1 MKKFNVF
8 ALIFIIAAFSLNIVS
23 GKRCYVRS
31 TKQIG
36 NLQKD
41 PETKSLQEFKYS
53 FDISGCLNLMPIV
66 DRDPDIEEAYFIV
79 NFELRR
85 KQFFKQ
91 YKIEKIELNGKP
103 VNKDDIMYG
112 IDPRGFRFFSTN
124 FKIGND
130 NEVIII
136 VKDKKTNEQF
146 IKKINDINVVV
157 VE

>member
-53 FDISGCLNLMPIV
+53 FDISGCLNLMPKIKF
-66 DRDPDIEEAYFIV
+66 DDEPDEEEEAYYIV
-79 NFELRR
+79 NFEIGK
-85 KQFFKQ
+85 KQFLKQ

-103 VNKDDIMYG
+103 VNDDKIEYEH
-112 IDPRGFRFFSTN
+112 DSRGFRFNSLN
-124 FKIGND
+124 
-130 NEVIII
+130 
-136 VKDKKTNEQF
+136 
-146 IKKINDINVVV
+146 
-157 VE
+157 

>member
-8 ALIFIIAAFSLNIVS
+8 ALIFIIAAFSLNIVN
-23 GKRCYVRS
+23 C
-31 TKQIG
+31 TKQDD
-36 NLQKD
+36 NLPKEFDND
-41 PETKSLQEFKYS
+41 PETESLQEFKYS
-53 FDISGCLNLMPIV
+53 FGISGCLNLMPIV